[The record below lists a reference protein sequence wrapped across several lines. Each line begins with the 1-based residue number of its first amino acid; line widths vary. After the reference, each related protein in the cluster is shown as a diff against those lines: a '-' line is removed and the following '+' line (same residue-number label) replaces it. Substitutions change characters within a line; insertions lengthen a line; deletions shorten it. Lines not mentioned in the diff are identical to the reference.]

1 MSGMENVKIIPTLQI
16 LNEAK
21 KYKPTYGQPINGN
34 LGAAASTDKAGLANE
49 VLFIIFL
56 DISLEIR
63 IAEALEEAICSFKTT
78 PTNTT
83 PPQPILP
90 KTVPNRY
97 STTTTTRR
105 LPRRKR
111 EKEKGWFINYSCCSS
126 TIHAAP
132 STTNSSSTIH
142 AASSSTTSSS
152 TIHAAPSTTTSS
164 STIHAAPSTA
174 TSSSTTHAASS
185 TTTTPT
191 IHASPS
197 TTYISSTTHAASSGS
212 PTTHAAP

>member
-1 MSGMENVKIIPTLQI
+1 MKHWICNIGYETLENERLE
-16 LNEAK
+16 NES
-21 KYKPTYGQPINGN
+21 
-34 LGAAASTDKAGLANE
+34 AAALIDKAGLANE

-56 DISLEIR
+56 DVSYWDLQ
-63 IAEALEEAICSFKTT
+63 KTT

-97 STTTTTRR
+97 STTTRR

-111 EKEKGWFINYSCCSS
+111 EKEKGCSS
-126 TIHAAP
+126 TI
-132 STTNSSSTIH
+132 
-142 AASSSTTSSS
+142 
-152 TIHAAPSTTTSS
+152 
-164 STIHAAPSTA
+164 
-174 TSSSTTHAASS
+174 HAASS

-197 TTYISSTTHAASSGS
+197 TTYISSTTHAASPGS

>member
-1 MSGMENVKIIPTLQI
+1 MRFIKEYF
-16 LNEAK
+16 K
-21 KYKPTYGQPINGN
+21 KD
-34 LGAAASTDKAGLANE
+34 LSAAALIDKAGLANE

-56 DISLEIR
+56 DVSYWDLQ
-63 IAEALEEAICSFKTT
+63 KTT

-83 PPQPILP
+83 PSQPILP

-97 STTTTTRR
+97 STTTRR

-111 EKEKGWFINYSCCSS
+111 EKEKEKKKKDGSS
-126 TIHAAP
+126 TIHVGDCIKIH
-132 STTNSSSTIH
+132 STSLVHQLPMLHHQSPLVH
-142 AASSSTTSSS
+142 QLFML
-152 TIHAAPSTTTSS
+152 HHQPQLVHQLFMLS

-174 TSSSTTHAASS
+174 TSSSTIHATSS